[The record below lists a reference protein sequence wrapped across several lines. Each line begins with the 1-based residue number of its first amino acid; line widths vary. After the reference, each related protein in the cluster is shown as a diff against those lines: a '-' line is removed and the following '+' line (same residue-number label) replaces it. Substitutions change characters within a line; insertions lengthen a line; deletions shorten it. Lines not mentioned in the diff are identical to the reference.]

1 MLGIGLAEVLVMQ
14 RALLFLLSGALAGAC
29 SMGDTASDA
38 PGGNVGFGGA
48 QDIGQFRDIL
58 TQGGIPGPET
68 LDTSGFFAEHY
79 VELPAPTC
87 GQQLCMVPMVAR
99 GTEWITG
106 QRRTTL
112 QLTVTTP
119 LDPATLPRRPL
130 DLTVVV
136 DRSGSMAQ
144 DGRLDKVRDGLR
156 LLLPQLREGD
166 RLALVSFDDRIE
178 VLASWGASRETLLAA
193 IDTLSPRG
201 STNLYGGLE
210 AGLRLA
216 SSVASTEREA
226 RVLFLSDGLAT
237 AGITSPS
244 EILRLAETHVQDGIG
259 VSTIGVGRDFD
270 APLMRGL
277 SERGGGNFYFLEDA
291 SAVREVFTEELKVS
305 MTPIALDV
313 RFDVRFGAGYSLLQM
328 VGRSGWTGSGSS
340 GSLRIPAAFMASR
353 DGAPPTGG
361 RRGGGG
367 ALFFDLGELASVGD
381 GVVATIDLSYRLP
394 GSTERISQRAIA
406 AEIAPASPDAP
417 RPAVSHPAMQK
428 LSAMYNLYRGLK
440 EATYGVRNYASCAGD
455 VLSRTRTGASRWN
468 FEQEDADITADLA
481 LIDRF
486 QANLRAAGFPTASE
500 SPGGVDYAPCSAPTP
515 IDYVDE
521 PQHMHCSAGGPA
533 GGAMPLML
541 LALALRRRRR
551 RHA

>member
-1 MLGIGLAEVLVMQ
+1 M
-14 RALLFLLSGALAGAC
+14 S
-29 SMGDTASDA
+29 DTASDSA
-38 PGGNVGFGGA
+38 GGGNVGFGGA

-58 TQGGIPGPET
+58 AQGGVPGPET
-68 LDTSGFFAEHY
+68 LDANGFFAEHH
-79 VELPAPTC
+79 VELPPPTC
-87 GQQLCMVPMVAR
+87 GQRLCMVPMVAR

-106 QRRTTL
+106 QQRTTL

-130 DLTVVV
+130 DLAVVI
-136 DRSGSMAQ
+136 DRSGSMAA

-156 LLLPQLREGD
+156 LLVPQLREGD
-166 RLALVSFDDRIE
+166 RMALVSFDDRVE
-178 VLASWGASRETLLAA
+178 VLAPWGASRETLTAA
-193 IDTLSPRG
+193 IEGLFPRG
-201 STNLYGGLE
+201 ATNLHGGLE
-210 AGLRLA
+210 AGLLLA
-216 SSVASTEREA
+216 SSVASADREA

-237 AGITSPS
+237 AGNTSPT
-244 EILRLAETHVQDGIG
+244 EILRLAETYVQEGIG

-277 SERGGGNFYFLEDA
+277 AERGGGNFYFLEDA
-291 SAVREVFTEELKVS
+291 GAVREVFTEELKVA

-328 VGRSGWTGSGSS
+328 VGRSGWTGTSSS
-340 GSLRIPAAFMASR
+340 GSLRIPAAFAASR

-367 ALFFDLGELASVGD
+367 ALFFDLSELASAGD

-394 GSTERISQRAIA
+394 GSSERISQRVTAS
-406 AEIAPASPDAP
+406 EIAPAGPDAP

-428 LSAMYNLYRGLK
+428 LAAMYNLYRGLK
-440 EATYGVRNYASCAGD
+440 EATYGVRNYASCSSS
-455 VLSRTRTGASRWN
+455 VLARTRTGASRWN
-468 FEQEDADITADLA
+468 FVQEDADISADLV

-486 QANLRAAGFPTASE
+486 QANLRAAGFPSASE
-500 SPGGVDYAPCSAPTP
+500 SPGIDGYERCSAPPP

-521 PQHMHCSAGGPA
+521 SEPHMHCSAATSP
-533 GGAMPLML
+533 GGAWPVLL
-541 LALALRRRRR
+541 LALGLAWRRR

>member
-1 MLGIGLAEVLVMQ
+1 M
-14 RALLFLLSGALAGAC
+14 SG
-29 SMGDTASDA
+29 SASDS

-58 TQGGIPGPET
+58 EQGGIPGPET
-68 LDTSGFFAEHY
+68 LDASGFFAEHY

-87 GQQLCMVPMVAR
+87 GQRLCMVPMVAR
-99 GTEWITG
+99 GPEWITG
-106 QRRTTL
+106 QQRTTL
-112 QLTVTTP
+112 QLSVTTP
-119 LDPATLPRRPL
+119 VDPATLPRRPV
-130 DLTVVV
+130 DLAVVI

-166 RLALVSFDDRIE
+166 RMALVSFDDRVEII
-178 VLASWGASRETLLAA
+178 APWGASRETLAAA

-201 STNLYGGLE
+201 STNLHGGLE
-210 AGLRLA
+210 AGLLLA
-216 SSVASTEREA
+216 SSVASVEREA

-237 AGITSPS
+237 AGITSPT
-244 EILRLAETHVQDGIG
+244 EILRLAEDYVQEGIG
-259 VSTIGVGRDFD
+259 VSAIGVGREFD

-277 SERGGGNFYFLEDA
+277 AERGGGNFYFLEDA

-340 GSLRIPAAFMASR
+340 GSLRIPAAFATSR
-353 DGAPPTGG
+353 EGAPPTGG
-361 RRGGGG
+361 RRGGGA
-367 ALFFDLGELASVGD
+367 ALFFDLSERVNTGD
-381 GVVATIDLSYRLP
+381 SLVATIDLSYRLP
-394 GSTERISQRAIA
+394 GSTERISQRITAS
-406 AEIAPASPDAP
+406 EIAPAGPDAP
-417 RPAVSHPAMQK
+417 RPEVSHPAMQK
-428 LSAMYNLYRGLK
+428 LAAMYNLYRGLK
-440 EATYGVRNYASCAGD
+440 EATYGARNYASCSTT
-455 VLSRTRTGASRWN
+455 VLTRTRTGASRWN
-468 FEQEDADITADLA
+468 LEQEDADITADLA

-500 SPGGVDYAPCSAPTP
+500 SPGGVDYEQCSAPPP

-521 PQHMHCSAGGPA
+521 QSPHMHCSAGGSA
-533 GGAMPLML
+533 SGAWPLL
-541 LALALRRRRR
+541 VVALVLGRRRR